1 MFNPS
6 VFDHIRVFWHKMLLC
21 SACLFLTLQ
30 LELALTLKNPRSLQW
45 RMAFGKHNLGARAL
59 HCCWVSLVLD
69 ISGDRASTELFKIK
83 QQFIQIFPTFWIQMF
98 AWFLWFYTYMLLSST
113 KVFVLNNIMWLFC
126 VTWKY
131 TYDSKNS
138 ICITANRLLNLS
150 RYVYSFYMFL
160 EYLPLWKSAD
170 VHVTYYVLHVC
181 VCVCVL
187 VAQSCPTVC
196 YLLDYSPPGS
206 SVHGILQARVLV
218 WGVISF
224 SRGPFPPSVQTQVS

>member
-1 MFNPS
+1 MPG
-6 VFDHIRVFWHKMLLC
+6 
-21 SACLFLTLQ
+21 LFTAV
-30 LELALTLKNPRSLQW
+30 EL
-45 RMAFGKHNLGARAL
+45 
-59 HCCWVSLVLD
+59 SLVLD

-181 VCVCVL
+181 VCVCVSRS
-187 VAQSCPTVC
+187 VMSDC
-196 YLLDYSPPGS
+196 LLPPGLQPTRLFCPWNSPGKSPGLGCHFLLQRTIPTQCSNPGLLSLLYCRQILWCLNNQGKPQLS
-206 SVHGILQARVLV
+206 SIVTWSVFTGKLYNTIYSEKSAILC
-218 WGVISF
+218 
-224 SRGPFPPSVQTQVS
+224 